1 MSGQPEPRWW
11 RRQRDLALTKARD
24 CKGRAAVALL
34 ELDTE
39 QRSAFSHLEFI
50 AGVGDGDTGVRL
62 RAAWTPVSQGADDAI
77 RAYLEATAHW
87 DVDTDLELEEAAA
100 AAVAFAGHADAMR
113 ATLKQIADYSTRF
126 TDDFV
131 RVTQTLEQLATQ
143 RAKTEQALE
152 AAHEAL
158 ERAEAGGLRA
168 RRGRELLLHGLER
181 FAVVEQG
188 PARHGLPA
196 VLRACQGAFADAAAA
211 TAAVRDLPR
220 LRDQVR
226 TRTSSLRTR
235 RSALQWRSE
244 QGSDEVMRALRR
256 DFVEGCS
263 KDLEGSQARA
273 TESLDR
279 ADEEQTQATEAG
291 SDAEQRWEDALAA
304 LGRARQQLDVAHAQL
319 EAPRER
325 LALLQAVAADPAAS
339 EAHARFVVRDTQKL
353 LMAGPVA
360 SRHAAELDAL
370 AERLE
375 RTSDLLH
382 RPHPNWLTYAHTLAA
397 IVDSAHGLVVDIRA
411 SRAR

>member
-304 LGRARQQLDVAHAQL
+304 LGRGASAARRRARPAGSPSR
-319 EAPRER
+319 AARAAAGRGGRSRR
-325 LALLQAVAADPAAS
+325 LRGTRPVRGAGYPEAAD
-339 EAHARFVVRDTQKL
+339 
-353 LMAGPVA
+353 G
-360 SRHAAELDAL
+360 
-370 AERLE
+370 
-375 RTSDLLH
+375 
-382 RPHPNWLTYAHTLAA
+382 
-397 IVDSAHGLVVDIRA
+397 
-411 SRAR
+411 RARGESPRRGAGRPRRAIFSTHKCKGGLGIG